1 MRFMSF
7 GIVARWKMRL
17 TENTFKILAS
27 ESNYFLKTIN
37 EFLLLTPEEEENL
50 KKIYK
55 QRGIKD
61 VS

>member
-1 MRFMSF
+1 
-7 GIVARWKMRL
+7 MRL
-17 TENTFKILAS
+17 TENTFKIFAS

-61 VS
+61 VF

>member
-1 MRFMSF
+1 M
-7 GIVARWKMRL
+7 VKRL

-27 ESNYFLKTIN
+27 ESNYFLKSIN

-61 VS
+61 VFWR